1 MPEETQE
8 GKHASLL
15 YNFICTKPH
24 FLWCPC
30 WRSHSETHSLYMR
43 CWLHRN
49 RPGTTLSN
57 EKLYMEWEFKIKFKM
72 LGFKSN
78 SSPESVIYYTAFTIS
93 LKKQQ
98 FLTAVNLFFHYWGS
112 SSSFR
117 SITFLCI
124 FINLSSRSWA
134 HLAFLLK
141 GRSEKYFSGNLKQ
154 RDYILS

>member
-1 MPEETQE
+1 MPGVTQD

-15 YNFICTKPH
+15 YNFIYTKLH

-30 WRSHSETHSLYMR
+30 WRSSSETHSSYMR

-49 RPGTTLSN
+49 RSGTTLSN
-57 EKLYMEWEFKIKFKM
+57 EKLYMEWEFKIKFEM
-72 LGFKSN
+72 QGFRTN
-78 SSPESVIYYTAFTIS
+78 SSPQSVINYTAFSKS

-98 FLTAVNLFFHYWGS
+98 LLTAVNLFFHYWGS

-117 SITFLCI
+117 SITFLCF
-124 FINLSSRSWA
+124 FINLSSRSWP

-141 GRSEKYFSGNLKQ
+141 CRSKKYFNGYLKQ
-154 RDYILS
+154 GD